1 MYSVLNFNSV
11 HLHITLIHWFVQK
24 IYGLAYTSLTLKW
37 ITLAFHIAFS
47 TYLHVTLLKK
57 NAHRIFNY
65 PFKPTNV
72 NWGFW
77 LSPVFIYY
85 PRKQFSE
92 KQLQQEAMAAHLP
105 PKVMP
110 GWMPVK
116 LIICLFTNWLVDGQN
131 NESQSSTTHAR
142 FIQAHYWFFL
152 NFKYS
157 VFLLILVFPP

>member
-1 MYSVLNFNSV
+1 MICPKDIWPCLYVINIKMNYFGFSYCIFYLLTCYS
-11 HLHITLIHWFVQK
+11 
-24 IYGLAYTSLTLKW
+24 
-37 ITLAFHIAFS
+37 
-47 TYLHVTLLKK
+47 LKK

-142 FIQAHYWFFL
+142 FIQTHYWFFL